1 MEKYRMKISE
11 FAHVTGI
18 TRRTLLFYDKIGLLS
33 PAEIDRNNSYRY
45 YTYPQ
50 IDIANVITV
59 LREIGMPLKQVK
71 DYISNRSPEN
81 LVDMLQVQKT
91 VVQEKIQTLEQ
102 INDMLDTRI
111 SLTKKGMSV
120 RNDISTIEVKEYDA
134 VPLLLGPKLPETSHV
149 LDGWYY
155 LVEFYD
161 FCNDNQIIRGL
172 PAGSIISHSDL
183 LKRNFS
189 HPSRYYYCPLSGGS
203 YPSNSEKPKGL
214 YVIGREYG
222 EYSQSAGL
230 YDRILNYIKE
240 AGLKVCGDAYEEYL
254 FDETSTIDSTKYLL
268 QIEIHVQ

>member
-18 TRRTLLFYDKIGLLS
+18 TRRNLLFYDKIGLLS
-33 PAEIDRNNSYRY
+33 PAEIDRNNNYRY

-59 LREIGMPLKQVK
+59 LREIGMPLKQIK
-71 DYISNRSPEN
+71 DYLSNRSPEN

-91 VVQEKIQTLEQ
+91 VVQEKIQALEQ
-102 INDMLDTRI
+102 INYMLDTRI
-111 SLTKKGMSV
+111 RLTKKGMIV
-120 RNDISTIEVKEYDA
+120 RNDINAIEVKKYDA

-161 FCNDNQIIRGL
+161 FCNDNRIIRGL

-183 LKRNFS
+183 MKRNFS
-189 HPSRYYYCPLSGGS
+189 HPSQYYYCPLSGGS

-230 YDRILNYIKE
+230 YDRVLNYIKE

>member
-1 MEKYRMKISE
+1 MEKYCMKISE
-11 FAHVTGI
+11 FSHVTGI
-18 TRRTLLFYDKIGLLS
+18 SRRTLLFYDKIGLLS
-33 PAEIDRNNSYRY
+33 PAEVDADNRYRY
-45 YTYPQ
+45 YAYSQ

-59 LREIGMPLKQVK
+59 LREIGMPLKEIK
-71 DYISNRSPEN
+71 EYLNNRSPEN
-81 LVDMLQVQKT
+81 LVDMLQAQKD

-111 SLTKKGMSV
+111 SLTKKGMGL
-120 RNDISTIEVKEYDA
+120 RNDTNIIEVKEYDA
-134 VPLLLGPKLPETSHV
+134 VPILLGPELPETSHI

-172 PAGSIISHSDL
+172 PAGSIISHLDL
-183 LKRNFS
+183 LQRKFS
-189 HPSRYYYCPLSGGS
+189 HPSRYYYSPLSGSS

-230 YDRILNYIKE
+230 YERVLNYAE
-240 AGLKVCGDAYEEYL
+240 GAGLKICGNAYEEYL
-254 FDETSTIDSTKYLL
+254 FDETSTSDSTKYLL